1 MPKFKNNNQKPAP
14 EASLAG
20 NQSAQDVTFVGGMS
34 RDELEIESHA
44 SPSGA
49 YANDSTPVEHPSEAT
64 GVIVVG
70 GAMPEVEVV
79 DNSVSAAAANAS
91 ASPVPVVKAS
101 SAEAK
106 GSGNGN
112 GNSNANHAEA
122 KSEQH
127 DRPRKAGEDRRKRR
141 RALISAPVRVRPARI
156 TDDGPSEV
164 TTTVDVSRS
173 GLLFASEQG
182 NYRVGMEVAVVFP
195 YSAIP
200 GEVYAEQIGVVV
212 RHVPLADGRKGVAIC
227 FDKPVEKGD
236 EQLIDSGGRSFLQ
249 PEQQEQQ
256 AAASPMAAA
265 SAPSA
270 PVETLAP
277 AESTRAKV
285 LIVESDERARQTM
298 CSFLSNDG
306 YNAMGVSSAAAARDI
321 LAETI
326 PAVVVAEIE
335 GDGMHGYDLCAS
347 IKKDERLRR
356 VPVILTTRSAY
367 PSDYANAHAV
377 GAIICMAKPFKQ
389 EKLGHMVRLLAP
401 LRKKAHEASGVESSH
416 GRAKSRMPFAPAA
429 KPANARRAQYNPD
442 EFRKLCD
449 DAIRERGGERYDCT
463 DGSAEA
469 VNAKDGKAEQLSGL
483 AALKNKAA
491 NLFKR

>member
-1 MPKFKNNNQKPAP
+1 MPKFKNNQKPAP
-14 EASLAG
+14 EGNEAANQAG
-20 NQSAQDVTFVGGMS
+20 NQGAEQVTFSGGVS
-34 RDELEIESHA
+34 HDELELDSHS

-49 YANDSTPVEHPSEAT
+49 YANDSTPLEHPSEAT

-79 DNSVSAAAANAS
+79 DNSVSSADANPSGLPA
-91 ASPVPVVKAS
+91 PVVKAS
-101 SAEAK
+101 
-106 GSGNGN
+106 NGN
-112 GNSNANHAEA
+112 HGEA
-122 KSEQH
+122 KSEHQH
-127 DRPRKAGEDRRKRR
+127 NRPRQSGEDRRKRR
-141 RALISAPVRVRPARI
+141 RALISAPLRVRPARI

-182 NYRVGMEVAVVFP
+182 NYKVGMEVAVVFP

-236 EQLIDSGGRSFLQ
+236 EQLIDSGGRSFLH
-249 PEQQEQQ
+249 PDQQEKQ
-256 AAASPMAAA
+256 ATAAGTATATA
-265 SAPSA
+265 SRPSA
-270 PVETLAP
+270 PVEMLSP
-277 AESTRAKV
+277 AETTRAKI

-298 CSFLSNDG
+298 CSFLNNDG

-321 LAETI
+321 LADTI

-401 LRKKAHEASGVESSH
+401 LRKKAHEASGVDSSH
-416 GRAKSRMPFAPAA
+416 GRAKSRLPFAAA
-429 KPANARRAQYNPD
+429 TKPTTTPRAPYNPD

-449 DAIRERGGERYDCT
+449 DAIRERGGDRYDCT
-463 DGSAEA
+463 DGSADA
-469 VNAKDGKAEQLSGL
+469 ANVKDSKTEQLSGL
-483 AALKNKAA
+483 AGLKNKAA
-491 NLFKR
+491 NFFKR